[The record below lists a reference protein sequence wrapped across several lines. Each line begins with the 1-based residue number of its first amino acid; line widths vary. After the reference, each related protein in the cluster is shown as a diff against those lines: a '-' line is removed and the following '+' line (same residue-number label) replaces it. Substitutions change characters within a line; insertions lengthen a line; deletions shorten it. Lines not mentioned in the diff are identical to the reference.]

1 MNPATSK
8 VEPLVKRGLYLIRS
22 RVPGSACEYLKLNKK
37 YRFTVIKETGFNAC
51 SIFNF

>member
-8 VEPLVKRGLYLIRS
+8 AEPLVKRGLYLIRS

-37 YRFTVIKETGFNAC
+37 YRFIVIKETEFNAC
-51 SIFNF
+51 SIFSF